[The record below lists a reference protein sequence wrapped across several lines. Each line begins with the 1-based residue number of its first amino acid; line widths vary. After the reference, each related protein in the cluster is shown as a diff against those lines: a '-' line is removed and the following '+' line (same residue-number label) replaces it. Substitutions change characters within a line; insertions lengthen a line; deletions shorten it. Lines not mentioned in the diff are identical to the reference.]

1 MSNQTRMVRVLFAGA
16 LIMVFGAC
24 GSAKVKVKTTD
35 EPTSAPIK
43 PFAAPEMGE
52 GGGGSATS
60 TVNLTAE
67 DQEIVVPGSQF
78 GGAPPVAQPGAKKK
92 KKGPAEPVIPYTDA
106 VAEQMEG
113 LEWGMTWKK
122 VISLFEEKVRE
133 KFAKEL
139 SATAGDALAE
149 DQVRT
154 KMIREMRKLK
164 DSFIEFKGQRT
175 GYEAGMITDEFTHNN
190 GESMLQ
196 WDAGK
201 YVEYLFFFNGRFWKR
216 LRAFRKDSFSTDIT
230 FMTFLGTLEGRF
242 GTGLETFDD
251 AGDLDK
257 VAWRDET
264 TFVAAIDRSKFYG
277 AFGLRF
283 TAAVTETYIDRLRS
297 NKGRATGAV
306 GDDVSK
312 LVDQVTSGK
321 ENAGATGASVIDAY
335 TGGAPAEEPAPEAAK
350 GGKKKG
356 ETKQE
361 PAAAAPAKKEEPKKD
376 LIEDLF

>member
-1 MSNQTRMVRVLFAGA
+1 MVRVLFAGA
-16 LIMVFGAC
+16 LILALGAC
-24 GSAKVKVKTTD
+24 GSAKVEVKKTD

-43 PFAAPEMGE
+43 PFVAPELGE
-52 GGGGSATS
+52 GSAGGTTT
-60 TVNLTAE
+60 TVSLSAE

-78 GGAPPVAQPGAKKK
+78 GGPPPVQQPAAKK
-92 KKGPAEPVIPYTDA
+92 KKGPVQPVIPYTDA
-106 VAEQMEG
+106 VADQMEG

-122 VISLFEEKVRE
+122 VISLFEGKVRE
-133 KFAKEL
+133 KYAKEL

-154 KMIREMRKLK
+154 KMLREMRKLK

-175 GYEAGMITDEFTHNN
+175 GYEAGMIAEEFTHNN

-230 FMTFLGTLEGRF
+230 FITFLGTLEARF
-242 GTGLETFDD
+242 GTGLETFTDD
-251 AGDLDK
+251 GEIDK
-257 VAWRDET
+257 VIWRDET
-264 TFVAAIDRSKFYG
+264 TFVAAVDRSKFYG

-283 TAAVTETYIDRLRS
+283 TAAVTETYVDRLRT
-297 NKGRATGAV
+297 NKGRDTGAV

-321 ENAGATGASVIDAY
+321 ADAAAGGSSVIDDY
-335 TGGAPAEEPAPEAAK
+335 TGGAPATDTTSEPAK

-356 ETKQE
+356 ETKKE
-361 PAAAAPAKKEEPKKD
+361 PAAAEPPKKKEEPKKD